1 MKGGSKGGKEIE
13 EIVERRR
20 ETRSGGRRVD
30 RRGEGRRE
38 EERRGEK
45 GGREEKKGTEK

>member
-20 ETRSGGRRVD
+20 ETRQWRE
-30 RRGEGRRE
+30 EGR
-38 EERRGEK
+38 
-45 GGREEKKGTEK
+45 

>member
-20 ETRSGGRRVD
+20 GTGEWRE
-30 RRGEGRRE
+30 EGR
-38 EERRGEK
+38 
-45 GGREEKKGTEK
+45 

>member
-20 ETRSGGRRVD
+20 GTREWRE
-30 RRGEGRRE
+30 EGR
-38 EERRGEK
+38 
-45 GGREEKKGTEK
+45 